1 MSLLRAGLGGV
12 ARSLQAES
20 GAAGSSRANPAPV
33 NAETSAGPWKLTV
46 LSVQTGADAANAV
59 TQASQFN
66 IAPPDGVGYVV
77 IKLRAQNASERS
89 YDIDPDDFGVTGSTG
104 ILYRYS
110 EQQPPDPPLHGTVKA
125 GDALEGWVVAE
136 VPSDEQNLLLV
147 YDSLS
152 ITGRWS
158 DCVFALSDG
167 DAIADASKAAKA
179 KNDVGASAGS
189 PAGAGDEAVTSEWA
203 VKLLDVVT
211 GQDVP
216 NLYPASD
223 YRTTALLP
231 GDQPDTWVALHFQV
245 TNVRAGGA
253 PAFMPAT
260 AFQLA
265 TADGKAVNDVSILT
279 PPDPDASG
287 TYYPG
292 ASRDGWVV
300 FEAPASYGDGVVR
313 FLPFFTDTDPR
324 FISYAGGG
332 GGESVPPANTSL
344 AAGAKVTVTEAT
356 VNLRSEPSTSGE
368 IIVELHEGD
377 ALTVT
382 GPAVAGSDYD
392 WYPVTV
398 DATGKSGYIAAN
410 FIAPA
415 G

>member
-1 MSLLRAGLGGV
+1 MSLLRAGLRAV
-12 ARSLQAES
+12 ARPLQAES
-20 GAAGSSRANPAPV
+20 GAAGSSRTNPAPV

-46 LSVQTGADAANAV
+46 LSVQIGADAANAV

-66 IAPPDGVGYVV
+66 VAPPDGVGYVTV
-77 IKLRAQNASERS
+77 KLRAQNASQHS
-89 YDIDPDDFGVTGSTG
+89 YDIDPDDFGVTGSSG

-110 EQQPPDPPLHGTVKA
+110 QQQPPDPSLHGTVKA
-125 GDALEGWVVAE
+125 GDSLEGWVVAE

-152 ITGRWS
+152 ITGAWS

-167 DAIADASKAAKA
+167 AAIADASKAAKA
-179 KNDVGASAGS
+179 KNDIGASVDS
-189 PAGAGDEAVTSEWA
+189 PAGAGDEAVTSDWA
-203 VKLLDVVT
+203 VKLIEVVT

-231 GDQPDTWVALHFQV
+231 ADQPDTWVALHAQV
-245 TNVRAGGA
+245 TNVQAGGA

-265 TADGKAVNDVSILT
+265 TSDGKAVNDVSILT

-300 FEAPASYGDGVVR
+300 FEAPGSYGDGLVR
-313 FLPFFTDTDPR
+313 FLPFFTDSDPR
-324 FISYAGGG
+324 YISYAGGG
-332 GGESVPPANTSL
+332 SASVPEADTSL
-344 AAGAKVTVTEAT
+344 SAGAKVTVTEAA
-356 VNLRSEPSTSGE
+356 VNLRADPSTSGE
-368 IIVELHEGD
+368 ILVELHQGE

-382 GPAVAGSDYD
+382 GPVVAGGDYD

-410 FIAPA
+410 FVAPA